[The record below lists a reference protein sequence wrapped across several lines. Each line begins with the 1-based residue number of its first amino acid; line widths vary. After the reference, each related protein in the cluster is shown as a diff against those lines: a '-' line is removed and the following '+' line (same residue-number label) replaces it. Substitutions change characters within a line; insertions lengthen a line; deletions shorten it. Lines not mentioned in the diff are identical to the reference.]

1 MQNSEGSRPAAT
13 SRPTRPVRASGA
25 SAGDAVLAVT
35 ELRVRYRGSTRD
47 AVAGIGFTVAAGEV
61 FGLLGPNGAGKS
73 TTQRVLTGQ
82 ERDFTGSVSVLGQ
95 PVSSWGRRLYE
106 RIGVGFELP
115 AYFPKLTV
123 LENLAAFAA
132 LYRHPAPNGCHR
144 SARDAGPMPPAEALD
159 AVGLGDAADRRA
171 ATLSKGMKMRLNLA
185 RALLHRPDVLFL
197 DEPTSGLD
205 PANAAA
211 VRAVIGAQAAEGRTV
226 FLTTHD
232 MPAVEQL
239 CTRVA
244 FMRAGR
250 IVAIDTPRNLRLAYG
265 RPSVVAESLV
275 DGLLRR
281 DEFPATDDPGL
292 LALLATGQVQTVHTR
307 EAALSDVFIAVT
319 TAAAA

>member
-1 MQNSEGSRPAAT
+1 MQN
-13 SRPTRPVRASGA
+13 PVLTVS
-25 SAGDAVLAVT
+25 D
-35 ELRVRYRGSTRD
+35 LRVRYPGSARD
-47 AVAGIGFTVAAGEV
+47 AVAGVGFTVGAGEV

-82 ERDFTGSVSVLGQ
+82 HRDFAGSVSVLGE
-95 PVSSWGRRLYE
+95 PVSSWGRRLYQ

-123 LENLAAFAA
+123 RENLAAFGA
-132 LYRHPAPNGCHR
+132 LYGKPASPTSPDGPVGPDGPDGPDGPGRSHR
-144 SARDAGPMPPAEALD
+144 SARYSGPMSPAEALD
-159 AVGLGDAADRRA
+159 VVGLGDAADRRA
-171 ATLSKGMKMRLNLA
+171 STLSKGMKMRLNLA

-211 VRAVIGAQAAEGRTV
+211 VRAVIQAQAASGRTV

-232 MPAVEQL
+232 MPAVEEL

-275 DGLLRR
+275 DGVLQRK
-281 DEFPATDDPGL
+281 EFPATDDPGL
-292 LALLATGQVQTVHTR
+292 LALLATGRVQTVHTR

-319 TAAAA
+319 AGAAA

>member
-1 MQNSEGSRPAAT
+1 MQNLA
-13 SRPTRPVRASGA
+13 
-25 SAGDAVLAVT
+25 LAV
-35 ELRVRYRGSTRD
+35 EDLRVRYPGSAGD
-47 AVAGIGFTVAAGEV
+47 AVAGIGFAVAAGEV

-82 ERDFTGSVSVLGQ
+82 HRDFTGSVSVLGA

-115 AYFPKLTV
+115 AAFPKLTV
-123 LENLAAFAA
+123 RENLAAFAA
-132 LYRHPAPNGCHR
+132 LYRR
-144 SARDAGPMPPAEALD
+144 PMSPAEAID
-159 AVGLGDAADRRA
+159 AVGLGEAADRRA
-171 ATLSKGMKMRLNLA
+171 ATLSKGMRMRLNLA

-211 VRAVIGAQAAEGRTV
+211 VRAVIRAQADQGRTV

-232 MPAVEQL
+232 MPAVEEL

-244 FMRAGR
+244 FLRAGR

-275 DGLLRR
+275 DGVLRR
-281 DEFPATDDPGL
+281 TEFPATDDPGL
-292 LALLATGQVQTVHTR
+292 LALLATGRVQTVHTR
-307 EAALSDVFIAVT
+307 EAPLGDVFIAVT
-319 TAAAA
+319 AAAA

>member
-1 MQNSEGSRPAAT
+1 MQNSALTVA
-13 SRPTRPVRASGA
+13 
-25 SAGDAVLAVT
+25 D
-35 ELRVRYRGSTRD
+35 LRVRYPGGARD
-47 AVAGIGFTVAAGEV
+47 ALAGIGFTVAAGEV

-82 ERDFTGSVSVLGQ
+82 HREFAGTVTVLGE
-95 PVSSWGRRLYE
+95 PVGSWGRRLYE

-123 LENLAAFAA
+123 RENLAAFAA
-132 LYRHPAPNGCHR
+132 LYRRASPVG
-144 SARDAGPMPPAEALD
+144 EVLD

-171 ATLSKGMKMRLNLA
+171 AALSKGMKMRLNLA

-211 VRAVIGAQAAEGRTV
+211 VRAVVRAQAAAGRTV

-232 MPAVEQL
+232 MPAVEEL

-244 FMRAGR
+244 FLRAGR
-250 IVAIDTPRNLRLAYG
+250 IVAIDTPRNLRLAHG

-275 DGLLRR
+275 DGVLRR
-281 DEFPATDDPGL
+281 SEFPATDDPGL
-292 LALLATGQVQTVHTR
+292 LALLATGRVQTVHTR
-307 EAALSDVFIAVT
+307 EADLSDVFIAVT
-319 TAAAA
+319 AAAA

>member
-1 MQNSEGSRPAAT
+1 MMQDS
-13 SRPTRPVRASGA
+13 
-25 SAGDAVLAVT
+25 VLTVAD
-35 ELRVRYRGSTRD
+35 LRVRYPGSARD
-47 AVAGIGFTVAAGEV
+47 AVAGIGFTVRAGEV

-82 ERDFTGSVSVLGQ
+82 HRDFTGSVSVLGR
-95 PVSSWGRRLYE
+95 PVASWGRRLYE

-123 LENLAAFAA
+123 RENLAAFAA
-132 LYRHPAPNGCHR
+132 LYRTPSSP
-144 SARDAGPMPPAEALD
+144 DQALD
-159 AVGLGDAADRRA
+159 LVGLADAADRRA
-171 ATLSKGMKMRLNLA
+171 AALSKGMKMRLNLA
-185 RALLHRPDVLFL
+185 RAVLHRPDVLFL

-211 VRAVIGAQAAEGRTV
+211 VRAVIRAQADDGRTV

-232 MPAVEQL
+232 MPAVEEL
-239 CTRVA
+239 CARVA
-244 FMRAGR
+244 FLRAGR

-275 DGLLRR
+275 DGVPQRR
-281 DEFPATDDPGL
+281 EFPATDDPAL
-292 LALLATGQVQTVHTR
+292 LALLATGRVQTVHTR

-319 TAAAA
+319 AAA

>member
-1 MQNSEGSRPAAT
+1 MQN
-13 SRPTRPVRASGA
+13 
-25 SAGDAVLAVT
+25 LALTVAD
-35 ELRVRYRGSTRD
+35 LRVRYPGSARD
-47 AVAGIGFTVAAGEV
+47 AVAGIGFTVGAGEV

-82 ERDFTGSVSVLGQ
+82 QRDFTGSVSVLGR

-115 AYFPKLTV
+115 AYFPKLTAR
-123 LENLAAFAA
+123 ENLAAFAA
-132 LYRHPAPNGCHR
+132 MYRRACPVE
-144 SARDAGPMPPAEALD
+144 EALD

-211 VRAVIGAQAAEGRTV
+211 VRAVIHAQASDGRTV

-232 MPAVEQL
+232 MPAVEEL

-275 DGLLRR
+275 DGALQRA
-281 DEFPATDDPGL
+281 EFPATDSPGL
-292 LALLATGQVQTVHTR
+292 LALLATGRVQTVHTR

-319 TAAAA
+319 AAAAA

>member
-1 MQNSEGSRPAAT
+1 MQNS
-13 SRPTRPVRASGA
+13 
-25 SAGDAVLAVT
+25 VLTVT
-35 ELRVRYRGSTRD
+35 DLRVRYAGSPRD

-82 ERDFTGSVSVLGQ
+82 HRSFAGTVTVLGK
-95 PVSSWGRRLYE
+95 PVGSWGRRLYE

-123 LENLAAFAA
+123 RENLAAFAA
-132 LYRHPAPNGCHR
+132 LYRRTSPVG
-144 SARDAGPMPPAEALD
+144 DAHDAAGLGDAADRGAAALVRRASRVDEVLD

-171 ATLSKGMKMRLNLA
+171 AALSKGMKMRLNLA

-205 PANAAA
+205 PTNAAA
-211 VRAVIGAQAAEGRTV
+211 VRAVIRAQAAEGRTV

-232 MPAVEQL
+232 MPAVEEL

-275 DGLLRR
+275 DGALQR

-292 LALLATGQVQTVHTR
+292 LALLATGRVQTVHTR

-319 TAAAA
+319 AAAA

>member
-1 MQNSEGSRPAAT
+1 MYYCIVMQYL
-13 SRPTRPVRASGA
+13 
-25 SAGDAVLAVT
+25 VLAVAD
-35 ELRVRYRGSTRD
+35 LRVRYPGAACD
-47 AVAGIGFTVAAGEV
+47 AVAGVGFTVRAGEV

-82 ERDFTGSVSVLGQ
+82 QRDFTGAVSVLGR
-95 PVSSWGRRLYE
+95 PVASWGRGLYE
-106 RIGVGFELP
+106 RVGVGFELP
-115 AYFPKLTV
+115 AYFPKLTAR
-123 LENLAAFAA
+123 ENLSAFAA
-132 LYRHPAPNGCHR
+132 LYRKQTMSPG
-144 SARDAGPMPPAEALD
+144 EALD

-171 ATLSKGMKMRLNLA
+171 AALSKGMKMRLNLA

-211 VRAVIGAQAAEGRTV
+211 VRAVIRAQAAEGRTV

-232 MPAVEQL
+232 MPAVEEL

-275 DGLLRR
+275 DGVLQRK
-281 DEFPATDDPGL
+281 EFATTDDPGL
-292 LALLATGQVQTVHTR
+292 LALLAGGQVQTVHSR

-319 TAAAA
+319 AAAAA

>member
-1 MQNSEGSRPAAT
+1 MQNSVLVVEGLS
-13 SRPTRPVRASGA
+13 
-25 SAGDAVLAVT
+25 
-35 ELRVRYRGSTRD
+35 VRYPGSARE
-47 AVAGIGFTVAAGEV
+47 AVAGIGFTVGAGEV

-82 ERDFTGSVSVLGQ
+82 HRDFTGAVSVLGE
-95 PVSSWGRRLYE
+95 PVRSWGRRLYE

-123 LENLAAFAA
+123 RENLAAFAA
-132 LYRHPAPNGCHR
+132 LYRAPM
-144 SARDAGPMPPAEALD
+144 SPAEALD

-171 ATLSKGMKMRLNLA
+171 AALSKGMKMRLNLA

-211 VRAVIGAQAAEGRTV
+211 VRAVIRAQAAEGRTV

-232 MPAVEQL
+232 MPAVEEL
-239 CTRVA
+239 CSRVA

-250 IVAIDTPRNLRLAYG
+250 IVAIDTPRNLRLAFG
-265 RPSVVAESLV
+265 RPSVVAESMV
-275 DGLLRR
+275 DGALQRK
-281 DEFPATDDPGL
+281 EFPATDDPGL
-292 LALLATGQVQTVHTR
+292 LALLATGRVQTVHTR

-319 TAAAA
+319 AAVA